1 MGGKM
6 GGIPA
11 PIFMAMFGGRMGGM
25 PFGMGGI
32 PFGPGMGGFD
42 DDDDEE
48 GFFGGRF
55 DDAWEKREEQRRQ
68 EENEENAEILGV
80 PADADAKTIK
90 TKCKST
96 RAYYIYIHL
105 YTVLTKEMHLIE
117 CSLCCFFLLSTLS
130 PLQIAVLPSSIT
142 QTSGARTAST
152 A

>member
-1 MGGKM
+1 M

-42 DDDDEE
+42 DDDEE

-55 DDAWEKREEQRRQ
+55 DDAWEEREEKRRQ
-68 EENEENAEILGV
+68 EENEEQAEILGV
-80 PADADAKTIK
+80 PVDADAKTIK
-90 TKCKST
+90 TKCKTT
-96 RAYYIYIHL
+96 RAYSYICFCIRTCTKEIHL
-105 YTVLTKEMHLIE
+105 TE
-117 CSLCCFFLLSTLS
+117 CSICHFFLLSTLS
-130 PLQIAVLPSSIT
+130 PLQIDVLPSSIT